1 MLIFGHSHITMPH
14 FRRVENIQSI
24 QTSPNDSIVWFRHNE
39 NFALLKHCKEFE
51 IPCAVM
57 VENMIDFMLCAHFSP
72 RFLLVDSHAQEYQ
85 KIIDTY
91 LLDSKLLCVVEDLS
105 EIKSLAP
112 YGIDGV
118 ITKAYLGL

>member
-1 MLIFGHSHITMPH
+1 MLIFGHSHITMPY
-14 FRRVENIQSI
+14 FRRVENIQNI
-24 QTSPNDSIVWFRHNE
+24 QTSPSDSVVWFRHDE
-39 NFALLKHCKEFE
+39 SFALLKHCKEFE

-57 VENMIDFMLCAHFSP
+57 VENVIDFMLCAHFSP
-72 RFLLVDSHAQEYQ
+72 RYLLVDSHAEEYQ

-105 EIKSLAP
+105 AIKTLASF
-112 YGIDGV
+112 GVDGV